1 MASINADLDLAQPIR
16 EQLRMDF
23 VRVGVDRSVEDA
35 LAEVRQGCVGGRIVY
50 FYVLDEQDRLVGVV
64 PTRRL
69 LLSEPTQPIRDIMIR
84 DVVSVPLSATVR
96 DACELFVQ
104 HRFLAMPVVDED
116 GRMVGV
122 LDIELYTNEVSDLH
136 RHTEA
141 EDLFQLIGV
150 RLANIE
156 SAGPWGAFQSRFPWL
171 LCNVGGGL
179 ACAAVSGVFSDV
191 LAKVVALA
199 FFVPIVLALAESVSI
214 QSLTLALQAQ
224 HGKRTRLRDLLAGV
238 VRETPLGLLLGI
250 GCALTVGIIV
260 LPWQGAA
267 VAACLV
273 VSIVATVTVASLIGT
288 MVPTILHS
296 FERDPRVASGPIT
309 LAMTDVLTLTIYLGS
324 ATVAFF

>member
-1 MASINADLDLAQPIR
+1 MPTINANLDLAQPVQY
-16 EQLRMDF
+16 QLRTDF
-23 VRVGVDRSVEDA
+23 VRVRADRTVEDA
-35 LAEVRQGCVGGRIVY
+35 LAEVRRDRVGGRIVY
-50 FYVLDEQDRLVGVV
+50 FYVLDDKDRLVGVV

-69 LLSEPTQPIRDIMIR
+69 LLSEPTRPIRDVMISE
-84 DVVSVPLSATVR
+84 VVTVPLSATVR
-96 DACELFVQ
+96 DACELFLQ
-104 HRFLAMPVVDED
+104 HRFLAMPVVDD
-116 GRMVGV
+116 AGHMAGV
-122 LDIELYTNEVSDLH
+122 LDIELYTNEVGDLH

-150 RLANIE
+150 RLASVE
-156 SAGPWGAFQSRFPWL
+156 AAGPWGAFRSRFPWL

-224 HGKRTRLRDLLAGV
+224 HGKRTRLRDLLGGV
-238 VRETPLGLLLGI
+238 IRETPLGVLLGV

-267 VAACLV
+267 VAACLAG
-273 VSIVATVTVASLIGT
+273 SITATVTLASLIGRT
-288 MVPTILHS
+288 VPTLLHL
-296 FERDPRVASGPIT
+296 FERDPRVASGPIA
-309 LAMTDVLTLTIYLGS
+309 LATTDILTLTIYLGS
-324 ATVAFF
+324 ATAAFL

>member
-1 MASINADLDLAQPIR
+1 MTAITTDFDLAQPIQT
-16 EQLRMDF
+16 QLRTDF
-23 VRVGVDRSVEDA
+23 VRVRVDRTVEEA
-35 LAEVRQGCVGGRIVY
+35 LAEVRRSHIGGRIVY

-69 LLSEPTQPIRDIMIR
+69 LLSEPTRSIRDIMISN
-84 DVVSVPLSATVR
+84 VVTIPLSATVR
-96 DACELFVQ
+96 DACELFVE
-104 HRFLAMPVVDED
+104 HRFLAMPVVDHE
-116 GRMVGV
+116 GHMAGV
-122 LDIELYTNEVSDLH
+122 LDIELYTKEVGDLH

-150 RLANIE
+150 RLASVE
-156 SAGPWGAFQSRFPWL
+156 AAGPWKAFRSRFPWL

-224 HGKRTRLRDLLAGV
+224 HGKRTRMRDLVAGV
-238 VRETPLGLLLGI
+238 VRETPLGLLLGL
-250 GCALTVGIIV
+250 GCALTVGVIV
-260 LPWQGAA
+260 LPWQGLA
-267 VAACLV
+267 VAACLIW
-273 VSIVATVTVASLIGT
+273 SITATVALASLIGRT
-288 MVPTILHS
+288 VPTILHL

-309 LAMTDVLTLTIYLGS
+309 LATTDVMTLTIYLGT
-324 ATVAFF
+324 ATLAML